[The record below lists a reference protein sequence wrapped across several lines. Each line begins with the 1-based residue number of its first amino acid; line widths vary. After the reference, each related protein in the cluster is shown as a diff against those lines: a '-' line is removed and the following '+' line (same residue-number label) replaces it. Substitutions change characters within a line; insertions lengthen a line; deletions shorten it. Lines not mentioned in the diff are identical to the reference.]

1 LKKPNINAMNQPNIA
16 SLHTLRRYSKYFNM
30 NFALRLTLL
39 SLIGIFGFITN
50 SNAQCAAG
58 YTTTISGLGV
68 LFTNQA
74 TGSYNYIEYDYGDG
88 DFDANI
94 SSPAHTYDDPGIY
107 IACQFIMDTMNF
119 NCFDEY
125 CDTLYL
131 GGATCMAAFDPY
143 LDGLDLEVY
152 NESLGDYDSLWYDYG
167 DGNGSNSANPTHSY
181 SANGYYTICLSLYS
195 NDTLCDSTCY
205 EVYADDTPCDAAFS
219 YSDDDLTVDF
229 TDESTGNYN
238 AVYWDFGDGFGTS
251 EDFDPTYTYFTG
263 GTYEVCLVMYDSV
276 NFSCDDETCKF
287 VTVEDGGGGGGGCDA
302 DYKYTENQLELTFT
316 NLSTGGLINTWDF
329 GDGSGIGFEEN
340 PVHTFAAPGTYEVC
354 VTTLSPFPFCT
365 DTYCEF
371 IDVKEYTCEPTFTY
385 SFNATNAYT
394 FVNTTIIGNV
404 TSVLWDFGDGNT
416 SAFPQPSYTYNAPGT
431 YNVCLI
437 TYDEGNEC
445 GKTCQSI
452 SVYPLSVE
460 TAVSSTDFKLIPNPN
475 HGRFALKLP
484 TQLESKTLEVRIL
497 DLGGRLVYSAQIE
510 AENGRVPFRLNLA
523 TGAYI
528 MQISGEDIPVVTKR
542 VLIE

>member
-1 LKKPNINAMNQPNIA
+1 
-16 SLHTLRRYSKYFNM
+16 M
-30 NFALRLTLL
+30 NFVFRTTLL
-39 SLIGIFGFITN
+39 SLIGLFAII
-50 SNAQCAAG
+50 SHANAQCAAG
-58 YTTTISGLGV
+58 YSTTISGLGV
-68 LFTNQA
+68 LFTNSA

-88 DFDANI
+88 DYDENI
-94 SSPAHTYDDPGIY
+94 SSPAHSYDDPGIY
-107 IACQFIMDTMNF
+107 IACQYIIDTVNF

-131 GGATCMAAFDPY
+131 GGATCMAAFYPY

-152 NESLGDYDSLWYDYG
+152 DESLGIYDSLWFDFG
-167 DGNGSNSANPTHSY
+167 DGNGTSGANATHSY
-181 SANGYYTICLSLYS
+181 STNGYYTICLSLYV
-195 NDTLCDSTCY
+195 NDTLCDSACY
-205 EVYADDTPCDAAFS
+205 EVYADDTPCDADFS
-219 YSDDDLTVDF
+219 YVDDDLTVEF

-251 EDFDPTYTYFTG
+251 EDFDPTYTYFTD

-276 NFSCDDETCKF
+276 NFSCDDETCQF
-287 VTVEDGGGGGGGCDA
+287 VTVEDGGGSTGPCDA
-302 DYKYTENQLELTFT
+302 DYSFTEDQLVLSFT
-316 NLSTGGLINTWDF
+316 NQSTGGLINTWDF

-365 DTYCEF
+365 DSYCEF

-394 FVNTTIIGNV
+394 FMNTTTIGNV

-416 SAFPQPSYTYNAPGT
+416 SGFSQPTYTYNAPGT
-431 YNVCLI
+431 YNVCLT
-437 TYDEGNEC
+437 TYDNGSEC
-445 GKTCQSI
+445 GQTCQAI
-452 SVYPLSVE
+452 SVYPLGVE
-460 TAVSSTDFKLIPNPN
+460 PTISSTDFKLIPNPN
-475 HGRFALKLP
+475 RGTFALELP
-484 TQLESKTLEVRIL
+484 AQLGSKKIDVQIL
-497 DLGGRLVYSAQIE
+497 DIGGRVVYSTQVKAD
-510 AENGRVPFRLNLA
+510 NGRIPFSLDLA

-528 MQISGEDIPVVTKR
+528 MQISGGDMPAVSTR